1 MQLLKDYD
9 GTIQCHSY
17 KANVIAD
24 TLSKK
29 MVSIDSLACLS
40 VTRRPLVQEIQT
52 LESKFM
58 KFGILQK
65 GRMLDSIEVKEKF
78 MDEIKEKQFE
88 DEFFE

>member
-1 MQLLKDYD
+1 
-9 GTIQCHSY
+9 
-17 KANVIAD
+17 
-24 TLSKK
+24 
-29 MVSIDSLACLS
+29 
-40 VTRRPLVQEIQT
+40 
-52 LESKFM
+52 M